1 MSTYSY
7 KATDPAGK
15 LVTGTLEAAEEK
27 EAVASLQ
34 SMRYIPIR
42 ISLAKRNRI
51 GPDIDLSKRVR
62 FFFQEGF
69 HQGCRGL
76 YTGSFHVA
84 GSRSSGGSG
93 TVHIDRC
100 CGKG

>member
-7 KATDPAGK
+7 KATDSTGK

-42 ISLAKRNRI
+42 ITLAQRTRI
-51 GPDIDLSKRVR
+51 GPDIDLSKRVAC
-62 FFFQEGF
+62 F
-69 HQGCRGL
+69 L
-76 YTGSFHVA
+76 
-84 GSRSSGGSG
+84 
-93 TVHIDRC
+93 
-100 CGKG
+100 